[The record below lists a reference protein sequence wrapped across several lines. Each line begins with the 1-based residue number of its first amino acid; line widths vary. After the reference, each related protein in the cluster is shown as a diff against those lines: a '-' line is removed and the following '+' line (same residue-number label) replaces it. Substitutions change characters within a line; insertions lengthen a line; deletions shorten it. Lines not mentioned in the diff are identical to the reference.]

1 MNNNTKKYKRL
12 PGRKRKFVGKDT
24 IWAGADH
31 LLLVES
37 TGMSEDYKRFY
48 YKDIQSISI
57 TRTKTE
63 IIKNSFISVLA
74 LLFFLMASSFLKS
87 EEGLAIFLFII
98 AAVFFFFLVINL
110 IQGASC
116 ICWITTAVQRVKLKP
131 VNRCRQA
138 AKMMTIIGPRIEQVQ
153 GVLPLNELGERMN
166 ERDPSADVK
175 KARYSPEIPV
185 ASLRVWHKTLFLLCL
200 AGSGL
205 SFSLLYSHSLFPHL
219 IGYMFSIGF
228 IIVTI
233 ITLVKQSQRR
243 EKSSVNFLPW
253 VIIGVFFIELIEG
266 YALLMMM
273 VFQGATNP
281 NYMNNQI
288 LLMEKMAELNHF
300 DIPLALGADIVII
313 AGLLIIGLAG
323 LGLVLTEKNRL
334 I

>member
-1 MNNNTKKYKRL
+1 MKNNTKKYKRL

-31 LLLVES
+31 MLLVES

-87 EEGLAIFLFII
+87 EEGLSIFLFII
-98 AAVFFFFLVINL
+98 SSVFFLFLIINL

-116 ICWITTAVQRVKLKP
+116 ICWITTAVQRIKLKP

-138 AKMMTIIGPRIEQVQ
+138 VKMMTIIGPRIEQVQ

-166 ERDPSADVK
+166 ARAPSADVK
-175 KARYSPEIPV
+175 KATYSPGIPV
-185 ASLRVWHKTLFLLCL
+185 ETLRFWYKTLFIMCL
-200 AGSGL
+200 AGAGL
-205 SFSLLYSHSLFPHL
+205 GCFLLYSHSLFPYL
-219 IGYMFSIGF
+219 LGSMFGIGF
-228 IIVTI
+228 VIVTI
-233 ITLVKQSQRR
+233 ITLVKQSQW
-243 EKSSVNFLPW
+243 EKKSSVSFLPW
-253 VIIGVFFIELIEG
+253 VIIGVFILDLIEG
-266 YALLMMM
+266 YSLLMMM
-273 VFQGATNP
+273 IFKGAKNP
-281 NYMNNQI
+281 DFMNNQI
-288 LLMEKMAELNHF
+288 VLMEKMAALNHF
-300 DIPLALGADIVII
+300 DIPLALAADIVGIVAI
-313 AGLLIIGLAG
+313 LIVGLAG
-323 LGLVLTEKNRL
+323 LVLTGKNRL